1 MSKYQN
7 IAIKI
12 SNYATSALND
22 LLLQY
27 GENGFELV
35 NSLIA
40 KNEYGVDVM
49 YCFFTKQ
56 LKEEN

>member
-7 IAIKI
+7 IAIQV
-12 SNYATSALND
+12 SNYATSDLND

-27 GENGFELV
+27 GANGFKLV

-40 KNEYGVDVM
+40 KNMHGADVM
-49 YCFFTKQ
+49 YCFFVKK
-56 LKEEN
+56 LEED

>member
-7 IAIKI
+7 IAIQI
-12 SNYATSALND
+12 SNYATGALND

-35 NSLIA
+35 NSLMA
-40 KNEYGVDVM
+40 KNKYGADVM

-56 LKEEN
+56 LKEED